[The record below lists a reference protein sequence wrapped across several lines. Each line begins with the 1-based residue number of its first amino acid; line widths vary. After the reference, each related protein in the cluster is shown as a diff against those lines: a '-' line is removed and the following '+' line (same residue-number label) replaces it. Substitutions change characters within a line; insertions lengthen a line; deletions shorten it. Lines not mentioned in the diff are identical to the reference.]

1 MKKFTLSEKNY
12 AHTIMEYGSPS
23 FTFIVIVIVMWIS
36 RDLAAGQLQLVLNR
50 QALPLSAVRH
60 PTSGAAQ
67 CNLYQNMYASMAIC

>member
-23 FTFIVIVIVMWIS
+23 FTFIVIVMWIS

-60 PTSGAAQ
+60 STSGAAQ